1 MSDHQTNA
9 ILIGGVG
16 GSGTRIFA
24 EALLTAGMR
33 TLTDLNRACDAQG
46 CTLLFKR
53 PDVLKDIKA
62 GASFSQLASILD
74 AAINGEHPLDR
85 ADRLRLRALT
95 HEPRLHHSPWWLWK
109 RSRALRRDA
118 ARQRQSG
125 AWFIKEP
132 NLHIVAG
139 ELLALRPE
147 TKFVMAVRHG
157 VDMAFSSNQ
166 QQVAV
171 WGPMLLEDPS
181 LQVGPVASLRYW
193 CHVHR
198 RIEALRQANPSR
210 VEVLSFD
217 QLCRDPETVIR
228 RLLRFCGVASTDKDI
243 ERVAQSVKPPPSIG
257 RRHNEDLSVFD
268 SEDIS
273 FVDNWMSTIEAS
285 DERK

>member
-1 MSDHQTNA
+1 MSDHQINA

-46 CTLLFKR
+46 CSLLFKR

-62 GASFSQLASILD
+62 GAPFSQLASILD

-95 HEPRLHHSPWWLWK
+95 REPRLHHSPWWLWK

-171 WGPMLLEDPS
+171 WGHVQVVFVGEEGLDAGGVQKEFFMLL
-181 LQVGPVASLRYW
+181 L
-193 CHVHR
+193 
-198 RIEALRQANPSR
+198 
-210 VEVLSFD
+210 
-217 QLCRDPETVIR
+217 
-228 RLLRFCGVASTDKDI
+228 KDI
-243 ERVAQSVKPPPSIG
+243 LHPQFGMFR
-257 RRHNEDLSVFD
+257 EDEESKF
-268 SEDIS
+268 IW
-273 FVDNWMSTIEAS
+273 FS
-285 DERK
+285 DEVSSTSACSVT